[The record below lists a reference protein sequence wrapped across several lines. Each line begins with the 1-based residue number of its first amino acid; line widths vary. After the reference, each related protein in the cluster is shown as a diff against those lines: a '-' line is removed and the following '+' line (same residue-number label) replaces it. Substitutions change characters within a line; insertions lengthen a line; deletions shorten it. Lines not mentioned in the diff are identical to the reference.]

1 MNSGRLKSGV
11 ASTYVTYFIQIAI
24 GVLFTPVLIKS
35 LGQSSYG
42 VYQIAMS
49 VVAYITILNF
59 GIPHTYMRFFAVEK
73 NKGECNKVKQLNA
86 TYLLV
91 MGIIALIIFAVGLA
105 ISSLTDKFLGANLSQ
120 NEVALCKNAII
131 LLSVNAAITVLS
143 SAFEA
148 CFLAFE
154 RFSLNKI
161 VNCIQYAVTSL
172 VSLIALK
179 MGHGLYSIIMI
190 TIAVTLIKLMFT
202 MGYSVK
208 KLEMR
213 ASFSGFDSRLLKV
226 MLVYSS
232 FLFVNLIADQMN
244 WSIDRLLL
252 GAMVGSQNAAVYGV
266 SSQIHSMYMQLMIA
280 VSAVFITRINNMVA
294 EKANDVELSDLFINV
309 GKIQFVLAG
318 LVNIGFI
325 FFGKHF
331 IALWAGDGYENSYW
345 VCVILMLSSTV
356 LYIQNIGTEIQRAK
370 NKHKQRALLYIGMC
384 FLNLILSI
392 VLINKYNEIGAA
404 LGTAASVVIGDGIVM
419 NIYYKKKMNLDICRF
434 WKEMLKISIA
444 FVPAIFFGVLFVL
457 LNNCVTFW
465 ECVPYVVMMVLVY
478 GLSCFFVLLN
488 KSQRDEINLKIKG
501 FIKR

>member
-1 MNSGRLKSGV
+1 MNSDRLKNGV
-11 ASTYVTYFIQIAI
+11 LSTYTTYFIQFVVGMI
-24 GVLFTPVLIKS
+24 FTPVLIKS

-73 NKGECNKVKQLNA
+73 SKGESNKVKQLNA

-91 MGIIALIIFAVGLA
+91 MGVIALIIFTVGLA
-105 ISSLTDKFLGANLSQ
+105 ISLAVDKFLRVNLSQ
-120 NEVALCKNAII
+120 DELVLCRNAIV
-131 LLSVNAAITVLS
+131 LLSINAAITVLS

-148 CFLAFE
+148 YFLAFE

-161 VNCIQYAVTSL
+161 VNCIQYVFTSL
-172 VSLIALK
+172 FSLVALK
-179 MGHGLYSIIMI
+179 MGFGLYSIIMI
-190 TIAVTLIKLMFT
+190 TIAVTLIKLIFT

-213 ASFSGFDSRLLKV
+213 ASFTGFDSRVLKA
-226 MLVYSS
+226 MLIYSS

-244 WSIDRLLL
+244 WSVDRLLL
-252 GAMVGSQNAAVYGV
+252 GAMVGSESAAVYGV

-280 VSAVFITRINNMVA
+280 ISAVFITKINNMVA
-294 EKANDVELSDLFINV
+294 QKEDCALSDLFINV

-331 IALWAGDGYENSYW
+331 IALWAGAGYENSYW
-345 VCVILMLSSTV
+345 VCIILMISSTV

-444 FVPAIFFGVLFVL
+444 FVPSIIYGGMFLLF
-457 LNNCVTFW
+457 NNCKTFW
-465 ECVPYVVMMVLVY
+465 DCIPSMAIMVLVY
-478 GLSCFFVLLN
+478 CLSCFFVLLN
-488 KSQRDEINLKIKG
+488 KSQRDEISLKIKG